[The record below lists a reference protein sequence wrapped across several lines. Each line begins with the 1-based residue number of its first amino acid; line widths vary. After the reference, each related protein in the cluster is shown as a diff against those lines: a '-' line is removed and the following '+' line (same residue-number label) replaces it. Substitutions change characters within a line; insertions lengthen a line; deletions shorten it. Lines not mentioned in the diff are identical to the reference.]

1 MSNRPRALGL
11 VLATAWW
18 ALACAGGAPA
28 GVPSRAATP
37 TAVPP
42 AGPAGAAPGPTTA
55 PPAPEP
61 VRVGSTVGASD
72 AGFFIADEKGYFR
85 EQGLSVEITPF
96 ASATE
101 IVAPL
106 GNNQLDVGGGAPSA
120 GLGNAIA
127 RGIPLKIVA
136 DKGSAPPGFGYAGV
150 LIRQELW
157 DSGAIRSVADM
168 RGRRLGINSTAGNTL
183 EAAMDRLL
191 REANLSTA
199 DIELVLLPFSDQP
212 GALANGG
219 IDLAFPIEPFVAF
232 SVEQGVAH
240 LFRRVDEFYPGQQ
253 IAVVFYGKEFAEQ
266 RPEIGR
272 RFMLAYLRAARDYND
287 AFAKNDPAKR
297 REVVDILVR
306 NTPVKDPAVYDK
318 MAMPGIAPDGRV
330 NLQSL
335 EMDQEYY
342 LRVGKQQQAVDY
354 RQVVDM
360 SFADWATQQLGPY
373 R

>member
-1 MSNRPRALGL
+1 MSTRRLALGPIVAIL
-11 VLATAWW
+11 IG
-18 ALACAGGAPA
+18 ALGCAGGQPAAAPTRAETPAAAAPA
-28 GVPSRAATP
+28 RQSTTP
-37 TAVPP
+37 
-42 AGPAGAAPGPTTA
+42 PT

-61 VRVGSTVGASD
+61 IRLGSTVGASD
-72 AGFFIADEKGYFR
+72 AGFFIAEDKGYFR
-85 EQGLSVEITPF
+85 EQGLQVEITPF

-120 GLGNAIA
+120 GLGNALA

-136 DKGSAPPGFGYAGV
+136 DKGSAAPGFGYAGV
-150 LIRQELW
+150 LIRKELW
-157 DSGAIRSVADM
+157 DTGTIRTVADM
-168 RGRRLGINSTAGNTL
+168 RGRRLGINTTAGNTL

-191 REANLSTA
+191 REANLTTA
-199 DIELVLLPFSDQP
+199 DLDMISLPFSDQP

-219 IDLAFPIEPFVAF
+219 VDLAFPIEPFVAF
-232 SVEQGVAH
+232 AVEQGVAH

-253 IAVVFYGKEFAEQ
+253 VAVVFYGKDFAEQ
-266 RPEIGR
+266 RPEVGR

-297 REVVDILVR
+297 REVVDILIR
-306 NTPVKDPAVYDK
+306 NTPIKDPAVYDK
-318 MAMPGIAPDGRV
+318 MVMPGIAPDGRV
-330 NLQSL
+330 NVQSL

-342 LRVGKQQQAVDY
+342 IRVGKQQQPVDY
-354 RQVVDM
+354 RQAVDM
-360 SFADWATQQLGPY
+360 SFADWAVQQLGPY